1 MHIER
6 RDFIKLG
13 AMGTLAIVANNEA
26 PAKQGARLE
35 PMASQAKPITHEEY
49 LQRQENAR
57 RYMRDAGIDAIFLTG
72 GTSLQYFTGAQW
84 GLSERM
90 FALVL
95 PEKGEP
101 AWVAP
106 AFETGRAQEQ
116 IKFGNDLRTSQ

>member
-1 MHIER
+1 MTIDR
-6 RDFIKLG
+6 RDFLKVG
-13 AMGTLAIVANNEA
+13 ALSTLALAVEHRDAKADQDA
-26 PAKQGARLE
+26 PAKS
-35 PMASQAKPITHEEY
+35 MASQAKPITHEEY

-95 PEKGEP
+95 PAKG
-101 AWVAP
+101 
-106 AFETGRAQEQ
+106 
-116 IKFGNDLRTSQ
+116 